1 MQNFSFNSLNSS
13 SASDQNSFLHDSN
26 NRRKSLGNFGS
37 PHFLTEDINIF
48 LADTKI
54 GLLNI
59 FPCARRFFFYF

>member
-48 LADTKI
+48 LADTK
-54 GLLNI
+54 LA
-59 FPCARRFFFYF
+59 F